1 MNRRTGLGLVVLL
14 VCLAGVVA
22 PSAAIPPDTASGLR
36 QTPQPSAAPAHVALW
51 PGGAPGFESRKDEP
65 ELARDYWV
73 RNIHNPSLTVYLP
86 PREKATGTGVVIF
99 PGGGHRLL
107 VFKAEGD
114 EPARFL
120 NGLGVAAFVLKYR
133 LGREENSPY
142 KLEQHPREDASRALR
157 IVRSRAREWGVD
169 PQRLG
174 VMGFSAGGEVAALV
188 AYGPGDQDAAANDPI
203 DRLNARP
210 NFQILVYPGPLFI
223 PGTVP
228 ADAPAAFLVA
238 ANDDPCC
245 AVPALDVLMRYRAAG
260 APVEAHILSGG
271 KHGFNMGARST
282 LRAVNTWPQRLAD
295 WLADRGL
302 LEPST
307 GK

>member
-1 MNRRTGLGLVVLL
+1 MIRTAGVLVVTAI
-14 VCLAGVVA
+14 LASTNPLGGA
-22 PSAAIPPDTASGLR
+22 PQATAAAAQAAEP
-36 QTPQPSAAPAHVALW
+36 APAPVVVPLW
-51 PGGAPGFESRKDEP
+51 PGGAPGFEGRRNEP
-65 ELARDYWV
+65 EIAKDYWI
-73 RNIHNPSLTVYLP
+73 RNVHNPSLTVYLP
-86 PREKATGTGVVIF
+86 PRGKANGTGVVIL

-114 EPARFL
+114 DPARFL

-133 LGREENSPY
+133 LGRDEGSPY
-142 KLEQHPREDASRALR
+142 KLEEHPREDAYRAIR
-157 IVRSRAREWGVD
+157 TVRSRAREWGVD
-169 PQRLG
+169 AQRIG

-188 AYGPGDQDAAANDPI
+188 AYAPGTPDAAATDRI
-203 DRLNARP
+203 DRLNGRP
-210 NFQILVYPGPLFI
+210 NFQILVYPGPLFV

-228 ADAPAAFLVA
+228 ADAPPAFLVA

-245 AVPALDVLMRYRAAG
+245 AVPTLDVLMRYRAAG

-271 KHGFNMGARST
+271 KHGFNMGQRST

-302 LEPST
+302 LGLPAET
-307 GK
+307 K

>member
-1 MNRRTGLGLVVLL
+1 
-14 VCLAGVVA
+14 
-22 PSAAIPPDTASGLR
+22 
-36 QTPQPSAAPAHVALW
+36 
-51 PGGAPGFESRKDEP
+51 
-65 ELARDYWV
+65 
-73 RNIHNPSLTVYLP
+73 
-86 PREKATGTGVVIF
+86 
-99 PGGGHRLL
+99 
-107 VFKAEGD
+107 
-114 EPARFL
+114 
-120 NGLGVAAFVLKYR
+120 VLKYR

-188 AYGPGDQDAAANDPI
+188 AYGPGDQDAAANEPI